1 MDVKAQPQGNGPR
14 LYFDAESGCWKRAHK
29 TTSRTVATSPEAEN
43 KSAGTRKLSSKTAF
57 ERLPDE
63 IIEQILQLTSPNGFA
78 SLIILN
84 RKWRMVSQQTH
95 LYTHHLSRC
104 PSFSAA
110 HHAIAVPENENS
122 LPRLRRLFAQEIKRN
137 LFEAYLRPRETII
150 SLVSTSISSSSAP
163 GGEAFHFSL
172 SPRGHYV
179 LAYSSSRI
187 HILDVTG
194 PEVTVKR
201 ELKILRRPASTTIT
215 DDGSLLAVLSTDLQ
229 IDLYD
234 LTGDHPKHTRAVAL
248 DHTPRTIALSPTG
261 AVLAAAYDSGVEVS
275 SLDPDCTSTERR
287 AVKCYAVDSLSFSHD
302 GTQLLGSTMQ
312 SRNPSTVVLTAPYY
326 DPGANLPEESVSAL
340 WTTSILFPNGSRDC
354 SHAVLLP
361 SATDDEASWTFT
373 YDRVFET
380 FRAVRIDDLRNGTT
394 YFTGPTSEAGSIL
407 RLLPSTLP
415 AASKLG
421 DLVAAGF
428 QGCVWLYG
436 VPEDLEALPNSNVA
450 NNNSDS
456 EVSTPISLVGRRNSA
471 PSLRSRNGVRESIG
485 RTPQW
490 QLLYD
495 RARNTFVEGRKIA
508 SLDRVSAMAWVNDMS
523 NSFHG
528 ERLVAVAPGIV
539 NTSPISEDD
548 GMSPV
553 DGGRI
558 SILDFDYG
566 TTDGEKR
573 IITIEVGMNE
583 PEILEEEHRDLDAE
597 VAIVRRRT
605 VAQRRGNRSH
615 VSRSTTSAIRSPRP
629 EPPPVPRVQDDIG
642 DPFAAPNNLAQRR
655 LSQQTAITER
665 SETSSMYEDQEAF
678 DAPYSHTSPRS
689 GTTLRRAAT
698 AAAVNRRLHPRS
710 VAQEHIEYRRA
721 DGREEHPHESD
732 ADNWVPPPPPYT
744 KDPIPP
750 LPEHIQR
757 SIAAEAAAASNSHR
771 ASTQRAPSLDF
782 PGIDS
787 SLSRSRTVASTST
800 GGSRREPLFFQR
812 SMSDATTNTVERV
825 SFDEETPRPV
835 TSPGLPNN
843 YDDLYDV
850 SPPGTP
856 QPALRHEQDTVENTN
871 SDQASRDRMQW
882 EQVDWEQTNRE
893 QASRERANEEE
904 SSRENASMESSS
916 MEQSGAEEAGEKQVD
931 IERTEIEPEIKEI
944 FSTAP
949 ASQIPRRPVGAPA
962 NDDAGLPSPPP
973 KMIATLQQPLSPQPQ
988 LTQPT
993 HSTLDSRLRS
1003 WEDSSEAEPA
1013 LSADSALQPHPSRSL
1028 VDKDVTPR
1036 PTECHNLT
1044 EPPPDAPVVKNRRDL
1059 IESQPSAPVR
1069 YPQTPEPSTE
1079 QEPVPL
1085 HRRAET
1091 LPANQSSQE
1100 MSNEPLTIWKRS
1112 DTAPVNSMRS
1122 VSGPASSGF
1131 SSPSAEQMARLNNR
1145 TSRPIGLTDPSRRL
1159 SNPISP
1165 MNPQAQRRLSNPL
1178 SPVSPAQSQRPAGS
1192 SPHRQTWGSMQSP
1205 PHRLNTEQAFNSSA
1219 PRAAFGAHG
1228 SPVRNSP
1235 NNSPAWNSPYTSS
1248 PTLNHRSSLGPSR
1261 HANSSPHSLRPPVNR
1276 LETIDSITEVPSY
1289 HPPRSS
1295 NGVTRQPSRAERS
1308 AAKNIKDAK
1317 KKGWRQS
1324 MRNEKKLRKEQ
1335 RYGGDGASS
1344 AGWTDVSVPGE
1355 EGVRR
1360 NGRE

>member
-1 MDVKAQPQGNGPR
+1 MQPYR
-14 LYFDAESGCWKRAHK
+14 
-29 TTSRTVATSPEAEN
+29 
-43 KSAGTRKLSSKTAF
+43 
-57 ERLPDE
+57 
-63 IIEQILQLTSPNGFA
+63 ILQLTNPNGFA

-84 RKWRMVSQQTH
+84 RKWRMVSQQAH

-104 PSFSAA
+104 PSYSAA
-110 HHAIAVPENENS
+110 HQATPAPNHEDS

-137 LFEAYLRPRETII
+137 LFEAYLRPRETVI

-194 PEVTVKR
+194 TEVVVTR
-201 ELKILRRPASTTIT
+201 ELKILRRPASATIT

-229 IDLYD
+229 VDLYD
-234 LTGDHPKHTRAVAL
+234 LTGSRPKLTRAVAL

-287 AVKCYAVDSLSFSHD
+287 AVKCYAVDSLSFSKD
-302 GTQLLGSTMQ
+302 GTQLLGSTTQ
-312 SRNPSTVVLTAPYY
+312 SRHPSTVILTAPYY
-326 DPGANLPEESVSAL
+326 NPGASLPEESVSAL

-394 YFTGPTSEAGSIL
+394 YFTGPIAEADSIL
-407 RLLPSTLP
+407 KLLPSTLP

-428 QGCVWLYG
+428 QGCIWLYG
-436 VPEDLEALPNSNVA
+436 VPEDLEALPNSGNGVSS
-450 NNNSDS
+450 NSES
-456 EVSTPISLVGRRNSA
+456 EATTPLSQIGRRNSA
-471 PSLRSRNGVRESIG
+471 PSLRSGNRTRESVIG

-490 QLLYD
+490 QLLCD
-495 RARNTFVEGRKIA
+495 RARNTFVEGRKIGT
-508 SLDRVSAMAWVNDMS
+508 LDRVSAMTWVNDMPAA
-523 NSFHG
+523 FHA

-539 NTSPISEDD
+539 NISPISEDD

-558 SILDFDYG
+558 AILDFDYAA
-566 TTDGEKR
+566 TDGKKR
-573 IITIEVGMNE
+573 MVTIEVGMNE

-615 VSRSTTSAIRSPRP
+615 VSRSATSAAPNPRP
-629 EPPPVPRVQDDIG
+629 EPPPMPRVDDDLG

-655 LSQQTAITER
+655 ASQQTTITEQ
-665 SETSSMYEDQEAF
+665 SETSSIYEEAF

-757 SIAAEAAAASNSHR
+757 SILAEAAAASNLQR
-771 ASTQRAPSLDF
+771 ANTQRAPSLDF
-782 PGIDS
+782 PGLES
-787 SLSRSRTVASTST
+787 SALSRSRTVASTST
-800 GGSRREPLFFQR
+800 NGSRREAYSFHR
-812 SMSDATTNTVERV
+812 SMSDTTTHTPDRV
-825 SFDEETPRPV
+825 SLEEEPQRPV
-835 TSPGLPNN
+835 TSPTTPDDF
-843 YDDLYDV
+843 DDLYDV

-856 QPALRHEQDTVENTN
+856 QPALRREPSSTGRTINEQ
-871 SDQASRDRMQW
+871 ARRDRLNW
-882 EQVDWEQTNRE
+882 EQINWEQTNRE
-893 QASRERANEEE
+893 QANTEQFNREQANKEQAERERERERERQNEEQV
-904 SSRENASMESSS
+904 ASV
-916 MEQSGAEEAGEKQVD
+916 Q
-931 IERTEIEPEIKEI
+931 PN
-944 FSTAP
+944 
-949 ASQIPRRPVGAPA
+949 QILRRPVGASTTE
-962 NDDAGLPSPPP
+962 NAGLPSPPP
-973 KMIATLQQPLSPQPQ
+973 TMIATLQQPVSPVPQ
-988 LTQPT
+988 LTQISD
-993 HSTLDSRLRS
+993 STLDRRLRE
-1003 WEDSSEAEPA
+1003 WEGSSEAAAAQAQNNETA
-1013 LSADSALQPHPSRSL
+1013 LPSPRLNSGL
-1028 VDKDVTPR
+1028 INKDVPPP
-1036 PTECHNLT
+1036 PTQEHHLT
-1044 EPPPDAPVVKNRRDL
+1044 EVPPPAPVVQNRREM
-1059 IESQPSAPVR
+1059 IESQPPAPVC
-1069 YPQTPEPSTE
+1069 YSQAPQASPEQPPSSL
-1079 QEPVPL
+1079 Q
-1085 HRRAET
+1085 RRAET
-1091 LPANQSSQE
+1091 LPVDRPPQISD
-1100 MSNEPLTIWKRS
+1100 EPLPIWKRS
-1112 DTAPVNSMRS
+1112 DTAPVNSNRS
-1122 VSGPASSGF
+1122 VSSPVPHI

-1145 TSRPIGLTDPSRRL
+1145 MSRPVGLIDPSRRL
-1159 SNPISP
+1159 SGSS
-1165 MNPQAQRRLSNPL
+1165 M
-1178 SPVSPAQSQRPAGS
+1178 SPVQQQRPAGN
-1192 SPHRQTWGSMQSP
+1192 SPYRQTWGSMGSTQGPGVPAP
-1205 PHRLNTEQAFNSSA
+1205 PINTEQTFQSAA
-1219 PRAAFGAHG
+1219 PRAAAGAYG
-1228 SPVRNSP
+1228 SPVRDPPPQSP
-1235 NNSPAWNSPYTSS
+1235 YSSSPGSVPHNRSGLGPAWHS
-1248 PTLNHRSSLGPSR
+1248 
-1261 HANSSPHSLRPPVNR
+1261 NSSAHSLRPPMTR
-1276 LETIDSITEVPSY
+1276 LETIQSITSQPEPSPY
-1289 HPPRSS
+1289 YNQKSTMS
-1295 NGVTRQPSRAERS
+1295 RQLSRAERS

-1324 MRNEKKLRKEQ
+1324 VQKEKRLKKEQ
-1335 RYGGDGASS
+1335 KYGGDGASS
-1344 AGWTDVSVPGE
+1344 AGWTDVSVPK
-1355 EGVRR
+1355 EGSVKKYDK
-1360 NGRE
+1360 NGREKSGGKCVVM